1 MALLYPW
8 ATKEYL
14 LWHMSIGQI
23 MLYFNLGIEMK
34 YGKKDTDESGKAL
47 HDMSYEELTEWRRE
61 QTENYGAVE

>member
-1 MALLYPW
+1 M
-8 ATKEYL
+8 
-14 LWHMSIGQI
+14 WHMSIGQI

-47 HDMSYEELTEWRRE
+47 HDMSYAELTEWRRE

>member
-1 MALLYPW
+1 M
-8 ATKEYL
+8 
-14 LWHMSIGQI
+14 WHMSIGQI